1 MSYKPTYEELE
12 QRVKELEE
20 EDLKRKQLEEALTE
34 IEEKYKL
41 LIKNLPCV
49 VYRGFRDFS
58 VEFFDNKIELVT
70 GFNVN
75 EFNSKRMKWSD
86 IILKEDIEVARIIF
100 IQALKADRSYVREYR
115 IRTKLGEIHW
125 IQERGQI
132 ICNNKGE
139 IKFVSGVFFDITD
152 YKRAEDERIRRQKLQ
167 GILEIAGAICH
178 EMNQPIQ
185 GIYLNLDQLLMN
197 MPEDNPLFKK
207 INFIKNQ
214 IDKLTS
220 ITDKLQSITRY
231 ETKEYIMVNRQILP
245 HLYMLSN
252 VPNFF
257 PSLFTAG
264 AMHALLG
271 TGWLSH
277 GILCKIL
284 HRYHVVYSTI
294 T

>member
-1 MSYKPTYEELE
+1 MKFLEAFLMSHKPTYEELE

-34 IEEKYKL
+34 SEEKYKL

-49 VYRGFRDFS
+49 VYRGFKDFS
-58 VEFFDNKIELVT
+58 VEFFDNKIELFT

-86 IILKEDIEVARIIF
+86 IILKEDIEAARIFF

-167 GILEIAGAICH
+167 SILEIAGAVCH

-185 GIYLNLDQLLMN
+185 GIYLNLDQLLIN
-197 MPEDNPLFKK
+197 MPEDNPLLKK
-207 INFIKNQ
+207 IIFIKNQ
-214 IDKLTS
+214 IDKLAS

-231 ETKEYIMVNRQILP
+231 ETKEYI
-245 HLYMLSN
+245 
-252 VPNFF
+252 
-257 PSLFTAG
+257 
-264 AMHALLG
+264 LG
-271 TGWLSH
+271 T
-277 GILCKIL
+277 KIIDIEKS
-284 HRYHVVYSTI
+284 STQ
-294 T
+294 